1 MNRRILAIIG
11 LVILGGLLFWGGSLY
26 GQSRSWVNWTPG
38 SMMGRDTSYSGMM
51 GNTGMMGNM
60 GMMGMMSQGNAGMMN
75 GNMMGMM
82 MNGDMMGNGMM
93 GNAQLQNVEPLSLE
107 EAAAAVNNYLATLN
121 DDNLAIGEIMIFDN
135 HAYAEIRDTSTSTG
149 AFEVLID
156 PTTGNVFPEPGPNMM
171 WNNTYGQMT
180 GSGNMM
186 GNGMMNGNGMM
197 GNGSM
202 MGNGM
207 MNGSDLAP
215 EAEISTS
222 AEEAL
227 TIAQRYLDTNL
238 AGATA
243 GDEAEPFPG
252 YYTIHVERDGQVV
265 GMLSVNA
272 YTGQVFLHHWHGEF
286 IEMSVAEHE

>member
-11 LVILGGLLFWGGSLY
+11 IVFLGGLLFWGGTLY
-26 GQSRSWVNWTPG
+26 GQSSEWANGTP
-38 SMMGRDTSYSGMM
+38 STMMGRGTSYSGMM
-51 GNTGMMGNM
+51 GNTGMMGT
-60 GMMGMMSQGNAGMMN
+60 MSQGNPG
-75 GNMMGMM
+75 M
-82 MNGDMMGNGMM
+82 MNGDMMGMMMNSGMMENGMM
-93 GNAQLQNVEPLSLE
+93 GNANLQNVEPLSLE
-107 EAAAAVNNYLATLN
+107 EARTAVNNYLATLN
-121 DDNLAIGEIMIFDN
+121 NDNLAIGEIMIFDN

-149 AFEVLID
+149 AFEVLVD

-171 WNNTYGQMT
+171 WNTTYSQMT
-180 GSGNMM
+180 GNGNMM
-186 GNGMMNGNGMM
+186 GSGMMNGNG
-197 GNGSM
+197 M

-215 EAEISTS
+215 EAEISVS

-238 AGATA
+238 DGATA

-286 IEMSVAEHE
+286 IEMSTVEHE

>member
-26 GQSRSWVNWTPG
+26 GQYRGWSGWMPG
-38 SMMGRDTSYSGMM
+38 SMMGRNTGYSGMM
-51 GNTGMMGNM
+51 GNTGMMN
-60 GMMGMMSQGNAGMMN
+60 QGNTGMMN

-82 MNGDMMGNGMM
+82 MSSGMMGNGMM
-93 GNAQLQNVEPLSLE
+93 GNAQLQNVEPLPLE

-135 HAYAEIRDTSTSTG
+135 HAYAEVRDTSTATG
-149 AFEVLID
+149 AFEVLVD

-171 WNNTYGQMT
+171 WNTTYSQMT
-180 GSGNMM
+180 GNGNMM
-186 GNGMMNGNGMM
+186 GNGMMNGNG
-197 GNGSM
+197 M

-215 EAEISTS
+215 EAEISVS

-238 AGATA
+238 AGATT
-243 GDEAEPFPG
+243 GDKAEPFPG

-286 IEMSVAEHE
+286 IEMSDAEHE